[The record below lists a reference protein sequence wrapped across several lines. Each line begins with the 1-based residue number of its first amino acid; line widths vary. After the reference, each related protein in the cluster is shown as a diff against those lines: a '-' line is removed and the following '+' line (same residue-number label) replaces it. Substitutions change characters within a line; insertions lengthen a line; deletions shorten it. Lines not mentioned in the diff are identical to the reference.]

1 MRLRALS
8 LAFIMFVVPR
18 GLVAQHAAASAT
30 SRVPPREA
38 AQFDFLVGQWELEA
52 RPRATTFAQRVHGAP
67 RLVGTWKAWR
77 ALDGF
82 GVEDELRLTDGSG
95 NPLAFTHAVR
105 YYSAPSR
112 RWIISVLDVYR
123 GTFMSLSGEA
133 RPGEILVTSRG
144 ADPDGTA
151 YLSRTRFHAITPSGF
166 KVQIDRSY
174 DDGKRWTEGYLRI
187 DARRV
192 AATAA
197 R

>member
-1 MRLRALS
+1 MRLRALAVA
-8 LAFIMFVVPR
+8 LVILVLPR
-18 GLVAQHAAASAT
+18 GSAAQHAAAPST
-30 SRVPPREA
+30 SRVAPREA
-38 AQFDFLVGQWELEA
+38 AQFDFLVGQWEIEA
-52 RPRATTFAQRVHGAP
+52 RPRATTFAQRIHGAP

-82 GVEDELRLTDGSG
+82 GVEDELRITDGSG

-105 YYSAPSR
+105 YYSPERR
-112 RWIISVLDVYR
+112 RWLISSLDVYR
-123 GTFMSLSGEA
+123 GTFTSLDAES
-133 RPGEILVTSRG
+133 RPGEMLVTSRG
-144 ADPDGTA
+144 TDQEGKA
-151 YLSRTRFHAITPSGF
+151 YLSRTRFHAITPSAF

-174 DDGKRWTEGYLRI
+174 DDGRSWTEGYLRI